1 MPEIVDAYSHILPPA
16 VYEKLVEVHPH
27 DEVTNLETAT
37 HLMDVDNRLADMEE
51 FGVDRQVLTLA
62 HPPIWEGLPDEDAL
76 DVMRL
81 ANDEVARIA
90 GEYPETFIP
99 VATVP
104 RLTGDFVDE
113 VDRVVNDLGMVGVQT
128 FTNIEGQLLDDPAF
142 ADFFDAM
149 DEADVPLWIHPQL
162 YRWHDYTP
170 EDTWIYKA
178 LGWPFDTTVALARLI
193 FNGVMEENPNLRV
206 VSHHTGGFLPFVDER
221 IRSFY
226 QSRSED
232 PELYVGTVA
241 DLAEP
246 LDHYFDRIYADTAV
260 SSRGKQ
266 LTLQCGY
273 EFFGRDNLLFGADY
287 PFGPSG
293 GRFWYR
299 ETVPAVESMD
309 VPAADR
315 EAILGGNVR
324 ELVGE

>member
-16 VYEKLVEVHPH
+16 VYERLVEVHPH

-37 HLMDVDNRLADMEE
+37 HLMSVENRLADMAD

-62 HPPIWEGLPDEDAL
+62 HPPIWEGLPEDDAL

-90 GEYPETFIP
+90 EAHPDSFIP

-113 VDRVVNDLGMVGVQT
+113 VHRAVDDLGMVGVQT
-128 FTNIEGQLLDDPAF
+128 FTNVEGQLLDAPEFD
-142 ADFFDAM
+142 DFYAAM
-149 DEADVPLWIHPQL
+149 NDADVPLWIHPQL
-162 YRWHDYTP
+162 YRWHDFAS
-170 EDTWIYKA
+170 EDTWLYKA
-178 LGWPFDTTVALARLI
+178 LGWPFDTTVALARLV
-193 FNGVMEENPNLRV
+193 FNGVMDRHENLRV

-232 PELYVGTVA
+232 PELYVGSVR

-246 LDHYFDRIYADTAV
+246 IDAYFGRIYGDTAV

-266 LTLQCGY
+266 LTLRCGY
-273 EFFGRDNLLFGADY
+273 EFFGPDNLLFGADY

-293 GRFWYR
+293 GRYWLR
-299 ETVPAVESMD
+299 ETIPAVEAME
-309 VPAADR
+309 VPEADR
-315 EAILGGNVR
+315 DAVLGGNLL
-324 ELVGE
+324 ELVGA